1 MVLKL
6 NGLKQIGEKNN
17 TAVEA
22 WTQDR
27 FICQNSSTA
36 PCVFLMA
43 DFSSDIKRSPNYEQ
57 DWVQIVCIVV
67 VLFFQNQ
74 LMFKFQCGFCALFKM
89 SGRW

>member
-6 NGLKQIGEKNN
+6 YGQEPIGEKNN
-17 TAVEA
+17 TAVEI

-43 DFSSDIKRSPNYEQ
+43 DFSSDIKRSPDYQQ
-57 DWVQIVCIVV
+57 DWAQIVCIV
-67 VLFFQNQ
+67 FF
-74 LMFKFQCGFCALFKM
+74 KI
-89 SGRW
+89 S